1 MPNPIM
7 TRLKNLLVNRQRGPG
22 LYQFNGTTVSTAGA
36 ATYTAAGVFG
46 GYIFRD
52 PNGGNRTDTLPTA
65 ALMIEYIRASARDL
79 GVQLERYVA
88 FDFIVENKAD
98 AAETITVQSGSG
110 GTDEAGYTFTIAQS
124 YSKRFTLL
132 FDTVNETYALRAA
145 GTFLT

>member
-22 LYQFNGTTVSTAGA
+22 LYIFNGTDVTTASA
-36 ATYTAAGVFG
+36 ATYTAAAVFG

-52 PNGGNRTDTLPTA
+52 PSGSSRTDTLPTA
-65 ALMIEYIRASARDL
+65 ALMIEYLRASARDL

-88 FDFIVENKAD
+88 FDFIVENRAD

-110 GTDEAGYTFTIAQS
+110 GTDASGYTFTIAQN
-124 YSKRFTLL
+124 YSKRFTLI
-132 FDTVNETYALRAA
+132 FDTVAETYALRAA